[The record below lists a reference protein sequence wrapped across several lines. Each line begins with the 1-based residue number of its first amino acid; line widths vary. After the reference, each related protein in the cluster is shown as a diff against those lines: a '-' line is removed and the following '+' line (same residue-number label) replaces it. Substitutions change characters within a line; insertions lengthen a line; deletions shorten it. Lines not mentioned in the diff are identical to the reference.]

1 MKTITLSY
9 TLQTNGKKLAV
20 SLAALFR
27 AVGLDGEVTAA
38 EIPGEVLDT
47 LRVRLVSPGTSGAVE
62 LSQDANKP
70 CYYTLEGS
78 NLLLTL
84 SNLVG
89 GVHRLTVLVKY
100 GTNTRALLLVDLSV
114 PQNIQFLKSDG
125 AVLMP
130 LIRKPE
136 LDTTLEGV
144 NWYGY
149 EYPYGEKRAWLQTDK
164 PLHTRGTIPA
174 LYAESLETA
183 IADAT
188 AITASVVQNA
198 GATIFDETPAEPITF
213 GAVDTFGSVGG
224 GDFEEEKV
232 TVKLSLPEG
241 ADPVNWQDYHV
252 TVENVTAGTVRS
264 VDINENGEATFNV
277 PAGETFIVEL
287 PTLENYTVPMQR
299 TYVAISSEKTITY
312 EYTTTPHQERI
323 VVYAHSAVS
332 ALAGL
337 IGQEVVM
344 TTDSGEV
351 ERRAFGDDLRVEF
364 VANYGDIVTLEYPAV
379 EGLTPHVRTVT
390 FTANRVERDL
400 VAYYDNSRIG
410 VFGRD
415 IAGNWYKLND
425 QGNLVDESGIEI
437 LEPSVVEFVALNT
450 SALDMSLRDVTGTST
465 GNGFM
470 VRCDQGLIGGQAWA
484 AQNVEF
490 DTSKLP
496 FGTDYRGAKNT
507 EYIRQIG
514 DQMNVATPAADTA
527 YNRTVTFAGE
537 TRHGILLAILQLQ
550 AYNSNYAALNAVA
563 AAAGRTIPSISSTYV
578 WSSSQCNATHAY
590 FLYHGSVYNDRY
602 KNDGGY
608 TSVLVGYDL

>member
-27 AVGLDGEVTAA
+27 AVGLDGEVTSA

-62 LSQDANKP
+62 LSQNANNT
-70 CYYTLEGS
+70 CYYTLDGS

-89 GVHRLTVLVKY
+89 GLHRLTVLVKY

-114 PQNIQFLKSDG
+114 PQNIQFLKSEG

-136 LDTTLEGV
+136 LDANLEDV

-149 EYPYGEKRAWLQTDK
+149 AYSYGEKIAWLQTDK
-164 PLHTRGTIPA
+164 PLHLHGTIPA
-174 LYAESLETA
+174 LYAESLGTK
-183 IADAT
+183 IGDAT

-198 GATIFDETPAEPITF
+198 GATIFDKTPAEPITF

-232 TVKLSLPEG
+232 TVKLSIPEG
-241 ADPVNWQDYHV
+241 ADPVNWQDYRV
-252 TVENVTAGTVRS
+252 SVENVTAGTVRS
-264 VDINENGEATFNV
+264 VNVNENGEATFNI

-287 PTLENYTVPMQR
+287 PALANYTAPMPR
-299 TYVAISSEKTITY
+299 TYIAISSEKTITY
-312 EYTTTPHQERI
+312 EYTTTPYKERI
-323 VVYAHSAVS
+323 VVYAYSYES
-332 ALAGL
+332 ALARI
-337 IGQEVVM
+337 IGKEVVM
-344 TTDSGEV
+344 TTDSGVV
-351 ERRAFGDDLRVEF
+351 ERHAFGDDLRVEF
-364 VANYGDIVTLEYPAV
+364 VANYGDIITLEYPSV
-379 EGLTPHVRTVT
+379 EGLTPRVRTVT
-390 FTANRVERDL
+390 FTANRVERGL
-400 VAYYDNSRIG
+400 VVYYDDSRIG

-437 LEPSVVEFVALNT
+437 LDPSVVEFVALNT
-450 SALDMSLRDVTGTST
+450 SVLDMSLRDVTGTST

-470 VRCDQGLIGGQAWA
+470 VRCSQEVIEKIWA
-484 AQNVEF
+484 SQNVEF
-490 DTSKLP
+490 DTNKLP
-496 FGTDYRGAKNT
+496 FGNDYRGAKNT

-514 DQMNVATPAADTA
+514 DEMNVDTPAADYA

-537 TRHGILLAILQLQ
+537 TRHGFLPAILQLK
-550 AYNSNYAALNAVA
+550 AYLSNLSAMNAVA
-563 AAAGRTIPSISSTYV
+563 AAAGKTIPNIV
-578 WSSSQCNATHAY
+578 GGHIWSSSQASATGAY
-590 FLYHGSVYNDRY
+590 ELDY
-602 KNDGGY
+602 KDISNKNKNIN
-608 TSVLVGYDL
+608 TQTLVFYDL

>member
-1 MKTITLSY
+1 M
-9 TLQTNGKKLAV
+9 
-20 SLAALFR
+20 
-27 AVGLDGEVTAA
+27 
-38 EIPGEVLDT
+38 
-47 LRVRLVSPGTSGAVE
+47 
-62 LSQDANKP
+62 
-70 CYYTLEGS
+70 
-78 NLLLTL
+78 
-84 SNLVG
+84 
-89 GVHRLTVLVKY
+89 HRLTVLVKY

-149 EYPYGEKRAWLQTDK
+149 EYPYGEKRAGLQTAK
-164 PLHTRGTIPA
+164 PLHTRGPIPA
-174 LYAESLETA
+174 HYAESLETA

-198 GATIFDETPAEPITF
+198 GVTIFDETPAEPITF

-224 GDFEEEKV
+224 GDFDEEKV

-264 VDINENGEATFNV
+264 VDIDENGEATFNV

-323 VVYAHSAVS
+323 VVYAHSTVS

-437 LEPSVVEFVALNT
+437 LDPSVVEFVALNT

-470 VRCDQGLIGGQAWA
+470 VQCDQGLIGGQAWA

-490 DTSKLP
+490 DTS
-496 FGTDYRGAKNT
+496 
-507 EYIRQIG
+507 
-514 DQMNVATPAADTA
+514 
-527 YNRTVTFAGE
+527 
-537 TRHGILLAILQLQ
+537 
-550 AYNSNYAALNAVA
+550 
-563 AAAGRTIPSISSTYV
+563 
-578 WSSSQCNATHAY
+578 
-590 FLYHGSVYNDRY
+590 
-602 KNDGGY
+602 
-608 TSVLVGYDL
+608 

>member
-27 AVGLDGEVTAA
+27 AVGLDGEVTSA

-62 LSQDANKP
+62 LSQNANNP
-70 CYYTLEGS
+70 CHYTLDGS

-89 GVHRLTVLVKY
+89 GLHRLTVLVKY

-136 LDTTLEGV
+136 LDATLDGV

-149 EYPYGEKRAWLQTDK
+149 AYSYGEKIAWLQTNN
-164 PLHTRGTIPA
+164 PLHLRGTIPA
-174 LYAESLETA
+174 LYAESLETG
-183 IADAT
+183 IVDAT

-198 GATIFDETPAEPITF
+198 GATIFDKTPAEPITF

-232 TVKLSLPEG
+232 IVKLSIPEG
-241 ADPVNWQDYHV
+241 ADPVNWQDYRIS
-252 TVENVTAGTVRS
+252 VENVTAGTVRS
-264 VDINENGEATFNV
+264 VAIDGNGEATFNV

-287 PTLENYTVPMQR
+287 PALAYYTAPMQR

-323 VVYAHSAVS
+323 VVYAYSNES
-332 ALAGL
+332 ALVRL
-337 IGQEVVM
+337 IGKEVVM
-344 TTDSGEV
+344 ATDSGVV
-351 ERRAFGDDLRVEF
+351 ERHSFGDGLRVEF
-364 VANYGDIVTLEYPAV
+364 VANYGDIVTLEYPSA
-379 EGLTPHVRTVT
+379 EGLTPRIRTVT

-400 VAYYDNSRIG
+400 VVYYDDSRIG

-437 LEPSVVEFVALNT
+437 LDPSAVEFVALNT
-450 SALDMSLRDVTGTST
+450 SAMDMSLRDVTGTST

-470 VRCDQGLIGGQAWA
+470 VQCDQSISTEQLWA
-484 AQNVEF
+484 SQNVEF
-490 DTSKLP
+490 DTNKLP

-514 DQMNVATPAADTA
+514 DEKNIDTPAADYA
-527 YNRTVTFAGE
+527 YNRTVKFAGE
-537 TRHGILLAILQLQ
+537 MRHGFLPAVLQLQ
-550 AYNSNYAALNAVA
+550 AYNSNYSAMNAVA
-563 AAAGRTIPSISSTYV
+563 VAAGKKIPSISNLRV
-578 WSSSQCNATHAY
+578 WSSSQ
-590 FLYHGSVYNDRY
+590 NDASSSY
-602 KNDGGY
+602 LLNSGGIDKRDKTVTY
-608 TSVLVGYDL
+608 VQALAFYDL

>member
-27 AVGLDGEVTAA
+27 AVGLDGEVTSA

-62 LSQDANKP
+62 LSQNANNP
-70 CYYTLEGS
+70 CYYTLDGS

-89 GVHRLTVLVKY
+89 GLHRLTVLVKY

-114 PQNIQFLKSDG
+114 PQNIQFLKSEG

-136 LDTTLEGV
+136 LDATLEGV

-149 EYPYGEKRAWLQTDK
+149 AYSYGEKIAWLQTDK
-164 PLHTRGTIPA
+164 PLHLHGTIPA
-174 LYAESLETA
+174 LYAESLGTK
-183 IADAT
+183 IGDAT

-198 GATIFDETPAEPITF
+198 GATIFDKTSAEPITF

-232 TVKLSLPEG
+232 TVKLSIPEG
-241 ADPVNWQDYHV
+241 ADPVNWQSYNV
-252 TVENVTAGTVRS
+252 SVENVTAGTVRS
-264 VDINENGEATFNV
+264 VNINENGEATFNI

-287 PTLENYTVPMQR
+287 PALANYTEPMPR
-299 TYVAISSEKTITY
+299 TYIAISSEKTITY
-312 EYTTTPHQERI
+312 EYTTTPYKERI
-323 VVYAHSAVS
+323 VVYAYSYESSLVR
-332 ALAGL
+332 L
-337 IGQEVVM
+337 IGKEAVL
-344 TTDSGEV
+344 TTDRGVV
-351 ERRAFGDDLRVEF
+351 ERHAFGDDLRVEF
-364 VANYGDIVTLEYPAV
+364 VVNYGDIVTLEYPSA
-379 EGLTPHVRTVT
+379 EGLTPRVRTVT
-390 FTANRVERDL
+390 FTANRVERGL
-400 VAYYDNSRIG
+400 VVYYDDSRIG

-415 IAGNWYKLND
+415 IAGNWYKLNEH
-425 QGNLVDESGIEI
+425 GKLVDESGIEI
-437 LEPSVVEFVALNT
+437 LDPSVVEFVALNT
-450 SALDMSLRDVTGTST
+450 SVLDMSLRDVTGTST

-470 VRCDQGLIGGQAWA
+470 VRCGQGVVGEKNWA
-484 AQNVEF
+484 SQNVEF
-490 DTSKLP
+490 DTNKLP

-514 DQMNVATPAADTA
+514 DAMNVDTQAADYA
-527 YNRTVTFAGE
+527 YNQTVTFAGE
-537 TRHGILLAILQLQ
+537 MRHGFLPAILQLQ
-550 AYNSNYAALNAVA
+550 AYYSNYSALNAVA
-563 AAAGRTIPSISSTYV
+563 AAAGRTIPSLQNNAV
-578 WSSSQCNATHAY
+578 WSSSQDSSTEANFFKYGAVESRSKNALNIGMIV
-590 FLYHGSVYNDRY
+590 F
-602 KNDGGY
+602 
-608 TSVLVGYDL
+608 YDL

>member
-149 EYPYGEKRAWLQTDK
+149 AYLYGEKIAWLQTEK
-164 PLHTRGTIPA
+164 PLHVRGTIPA
-174 LYAESLETA
+174 LYAESLETE

-198 GATIFDETPAEPITF
+198 GVTTFDTVNDEPVEL

-264 VDINENGEATFNV
+264 VDIDENGEATFNV

-323 VVYAHSAVS
+323 VVYAHSTVS

-437 LEPSVVEFVALNT
+437 LDPSVVEFVALNT
-450 SALDMSLRDVTGTST
+450 SAMDMSLRDVTGTST

-563 AAAGRTIPSISSTYV
+563 TAAGRTIPSISRADV
-578 WSSSQCNATHAY
+578 WSSSQYNATNAY
-590 FLYHGSVYNDRY
+590 CLNNGNVNNYGKGLNF
-602 KNDGGY
+602 
-608 TSVLVGYDL
+608 SVLVGYDL

>member
-70 CYYTLEGS
+70 CYFTLEGS

-149 EYPYGEKRAWLQTDK
+149 AYLYGEKIAWLQTDK
-164 PLHTRGTIPA
+164 PLHVRGTIPA
-174 LYAESLETA
+174 LYAESLETE
-183 IADAT
+183 IGDAT

-198 GATIFDETPAEPITF
+198 GVTIFDETPAEPITF

-323 VVYAHSAVS
+323 VVYAHSTVS

-364 VANYGDIVTLEYPAV
+364 VANYGDIVTIEYPAV

-437 LEPSVVEFVALNT
+437 LDPSVVEFVALNT

-514 DQMNVATPAADTA
+514 DQMNVSTPAADTA

-550 AYNSNYAALNAVA
+550 AYNSNYAALSAVA
-563 AAAGRTIPSISSTYV
+563 VAAGRTIPSISGTRV
-578 WSSSQCNATHAY
+578 WSSSQYNATNAY
-590 FLYHGSVYNDRY
+590 CLSNGSVNDSG
-602 KNDGGY
+602 KGISN
-608 TSVLVGYDL
+608 SVLVGYDL

>member
-70 CYYTLEGS
+70 CYFTLEGS

-149 EYPYGEKRAWLQTDK
+149 AYLYGEKIAWLQTDK
-164 PLHTRGTIPA
+164 PLHVRGTIPA
-174 LYAESLETA
+174 LYAESLETE
-183 IADAT
+183 IGDAT

-198 GATIFDETPAEPITF
+198 GVTIFDETPAAPITF

-323 VVYAHSAVS
+323 VVYAHSTVS

-364 VANYGDIVTLEYPAV
+364 VANYGDIVTIEYPAV

-437 LEPSVVEFVALNT
+437 LDPSVVEFVALNT

-514 DQMNVATPAADTA
+514 DQMNVSTPAADTA

-550 AYNSNYAALNAVA
+550 AYNSNYAALSAVA
-563 AAAGRTIPSISSTYV
+563 VAAGRTIPSISGTRV
-578 WSSSQCNATHAY
+578 WSSSQYNATNAY
-590 FLYHGSVYNDRY
+590 CLSNGSVNDSG
-602 KNDGGY
+602 KGISN
-608 TSVLVGYDL
+608 SVLVGYDL

>member
-100 GTNTRALLLVDLSV
+100 GTNTSALLLVDLSV

-149 EYPYGEKRAWLQTDK
+149 AYLYGEKIAWLQTEK
-164 PLHTRGTIPA
+164 PLHVRGTIPA
-174 LYAESLETA
+174 LYAESLETE
-183 IADAT
+183 IGDAT

-198 GATIFDETPAEPITF
+198 GVTIFDETPAEPITF

-224 GDFEEEKV
+224 GGDFDEEKV

-241 ADPVNWQDYHV
+241 EDQVNWQDYHV

-287 PTLENYTVPMQR
+287 PTLADYTVPMQR
-299 TYVAISSEKTITY
+299 TYVAILLEKTITY

-323 VVYAHSAVS
+323 VVYAHSTVS

-364 VANYGDIVTLEYPAV
+364 VANYGEIVTLEYPAV

-437 LEPSVVEFVALNT
+437 LDPSVVEFVALNT

-484 AQNVEF
+484 SQNVEF

-514 DQMNVATPAADTA
+514 DEMNVATPAADTA

-550 AYNSNYAALNAVA
+550 AYNSNYAALNAIAV
-563 AAAGRTIPSISSTYV
+563 AAGRTIPSISSTGV
-578 WSSSQCNATHAY
+578 WSSSQYSATTAY
-590 FLYHGSVYNDRY
+590 YLSSGGVITNTKNGSY
-602 KNDGGY
+602 
-608 TSVLVGYDL
+608 SVLVGYDL

>member
-27 AVGLDGEVTAA
+27 AVGLDGEVTSA

-62 LSQDANKP
+62 LSQNANNP
-70 CYYTLEGS
+70 CYYTLDGS

-89 GVHRLTVLVKY
+89 GLHRLTVLVKY

-114 PQNIQFLKSDG
+114 PQNIQFLKSEG

-136 LDTTLEGV
+136 LDATLDGV

-149 EYPYGEKRAWLQTDK
+149 AYSYGEKIAWLQTDK
-164 PLHTRGTIPA
+164 PLHLHGTIPA
-174 LYAESLETA
+174 LYAESLGTK
-183 IADAT
+183 IGDAT

-198 GATIFDETPAEPITF
+198 GVTIFDKTPDEPITF
-213 GAVDTFGSVGG
+213 GALDTFGSVGG

-232 TVKLSLPEG
+232 IVKLSIPYG
-241 ADPVNWQDYHV
+241 ADPVNWQYYHV

-264 VDINENGEATFNV
+264 VDIDEKGEATFNV

-287 PTLENYTVPMQR
+287 PTLADYTVPMQR

-312 EYTTTPHQERI
+312 EYTTKPHQERI
-323 VVYAHSAVS
+323 VVYAHSTESSLVR
-332 ALAGL
+332 L

-344 TTDSGEV
+344 TTDSGV
-351 ERRAFGDDLRVEF
+351 AERRAFGDDLRVEF
-364 VANYGDIVTLEYPAV
+364 VANYGDIVTIEYPAA
-379 EGLTPHVRTVT
+379 EELTPRVRTVT

-400 VAYYDNSRIG
+400 VAYYDDSRIG

-450 SALDMSLRDVTGTST
+450 SVLDMSLRDVTGTST

-470 VRCDQGLIGGQAWA
+470 VRCGQEISGGKTWA
-484 AQNVEF
+484 SQNVEF
-490 DTSKLP
+490 DTNKLP

-514 DQMNVATPAADTA
+514 DAMNVDTQAADYA
-527 YNRTVTFAGE
+527 YNQTVTFAGE
-537 TRHGILLAILQLQ
+537 MRHGFLPAILQLQ
-550 AYNSNYAALNAVA
+550 AYSSNYSVLNAVA
-563 AAAGRTIPSISSTYV
+563 VAAGRTIPSTTDNAV
-578 WSSSQCNATHAY
+578 WSSSQYSSTEANFWAYSEVNRRIKNALNLDVIV
-590 FLYHGSVYNDRY
+590 F
-602 KNDGGY
+602 
-608 TSVLVGYDL
+608 YDL

>member
-70 CYYTLEGS
+70 CYYTMEGS

-114 PQNIQFLKSDG
+114 PQNIQFLKANG

-149 EYPYGEKRAWLQTDK
+149 AYLYGEKIAWLQTDK
-164 PLHTRGTIPA
+164 PLHVRGTIPA
-174 LYAESLETA
+174 LYAESLETE
-183 IADAT
+183 IGDAT

-198 GATIFDETPAEPITF
+198 GVTTFDETPAEPITF

-224 GDFEEEKV
+224 GGDFDEEKV

-287 PTLENYTVPMQR
+287 PTLADYTVPMQR
-299 TYVAISSEKTITY
+299 TYVAILPEKTITY

-323 VVYAHSAVS
+323 VVYAHSTVS

-364 VANYGDIVTLEYPAV
+364 VANYGEIVTLEYPAV

-437 LEPSVVEFVALNT
+437 LDPSVVEFVALNT

-470 VRCDQGLIGGQAWA
+470 VRCDQGLISGQTWA
-484 AQNVEF
+484 SQNVEF
-490 DTSKLP
+490 DTRKLP

-514 DQMNVATPAADTA
+514 DEMNVATQAADTA
-527 YNRTVTFAGE
+527 YNRTVTFMGE

-550 AYNSNYAALNAVA
+550 AYNANYAALNAVA
-563 AAAGRTIPSISSTYV
+563 VAAGRTIPSISSTSV
-578 WSSSQCNATHAY
+578 WSSSQYSATYAY
-590 FLYHGSVYNDRY
+590 YLSTGNVTNYGKSNSL
-602 KNDGGY
+602 
-608 TSVLVGYDL
+608 SVLVGYDL

>member
-27 AVGLDGEVTAA
+27 AVGLDGEVTSA

-62 LSQDANKP
+62 LSQNANNP
-70 CYYTLEGS
+70 CYYTLDGS

-89 GVHRLTVLVKY
+89 GLHRLTVLVKY

-114 PQNIQFLKSDG
+114 PQNIQFLKSEG

-136 LDTTLEGV
+136 LDATLDGV

-149 EYPYGEKRAWLQTDK
+149 AYSYGEKIAWLQTDK
-164 PLHTRGTIPA
+164 PLHLHETIPA
-174 LYAESLETA
+174 LYAESLGTK
-183 IADAT
+183 IGDAT
-188 AITASVVQNA
+188 AITAIVVQNA
-198 GATIFDETPAEPITF
+198 GATIFDKTPAEPITF

-232 TVKLSLPEG
+232 TVKLSIPEG
-241 ADPVNWQDYHV
+241 ADPVNWQDYSV
-252 TVENVTAGTVRS
+252 SVENVTAGTVRS
-264 VDINENGEATFNV
+264 VDIDENGEATFNI

-287 PTLENYTVPMQR
+287 PALAYYTAPMKR

-323 VVYAHSAVS
+323 VVYAYSYES
-332 ALAGL
+332 ALVRL
-337 IGQEVVM
+337 IGKEVVM
-344 TTDSGEV
+344 TTDSGVV
-351 ERRAFGDDLRVEF
+351 ERHAFGDGLRVEF
-364 VANYGDIVTLEYPAV
+364 VANYGDIITLEYPSV
-379 EGLTPHVRTVT
+379 EGLTPRVRTVT
-390 FTANRVERDL
+390 FTANRVERGL
-400 VAYYDNSRIG
+400 VVYYDDSRIG

-415 IAGNWYKLND
+415 IAGNWYNLND

-437 LEPSVVEFVALNT
+437 PEPSVVEFVALNT
-450 SALDMSLRDVTGTST
+450 SALDMSLRDVKGTST

-470 VRCDQGLIGGQAWA
+470 VRCNQGMVGGKTWA
-484 AQNVEF
+484 SQNVEF
-490 DTSKLP
+490 DTNKLP

-514 DQMNVATPAADTA
+514 DEMNVDTPAADYA

-537 TRHGILLAILQLQ
+537 TRHGFLPSILQLQ
-550 AYNSNYAALNAVA
+550 AYNSNYSAMNAVA
-563 AAAGRTIPSISSTYV
+563 TAAGKTIPNISKSHV
-578 WSSSQCNATHAY
+578 LSSSQASATGAY
-590 FLYHGSVYNDRY
+590 ELDFSDFSNKN
-602 KNDGGY
+602 KND
-608 TSVLVGYDL
+608 TNIQTLVVYDL

>member
-114 PQNIQFLKSDG
+114 PQNIQFLKSNG

-149 EYPYGEKRAWLQTDK
+149 AYLYGEKIAWLQTEK
-164 PLHTRGTIPA
+164 PLHVRGTIPA
-174 LYAESLETA
+174 LYAESLETE
-183 IADAT
+183 IGDAT
-188 AITASVVQNA
+188 AITASVIQNA
-198 GATIFDETPAEPITF
+198 GVTIFDETPAEPITF

-287 PTLENYTVPMQR
+287 PTLVDYTAPMQR
-299 TYVAISSEKTITY
+299 TYVAISAEKTITY

-323 VVYAHSAVS
+323 VVYAHSTVS
-332 ALAGL
+332 TLAAL
-337 IGQEVVM
+337 IGQEVIM

-351 ERRAFGDDLRVEF
+351 ERRAFGEDLRVEF

-437 LEPSVVEFVALNT
+437 LDPSVVEFVALNT

-550 AYNSNYAALNAVA
+550 AYNSNYAALSAIAV
-563 AAAGRTIPSISSTYV
+563 AAGRTIPSISSTYV
-578 WSSSQCNATHAY
+578 WSSSQYSATSACY
-590 FLYHGSVYNDRY
+590 LSNGNVSGTN
-602 KNDGGY
+602 KSSGN
-608 TSVLVGYDL
+608 SVLVGYDL

>member
-1 MKTITLSY
+1 MKTITLNY

-27 AVGLDGEVTAA
+27 AVGLDGEVTSA

-62 LSQDANKP
+62 LSQNENNP
-70 CYYTLEGS
+70 CHYTLEGS

-89 GVHRLTVLVKY
+89 GLHRLTVLVKY

-114 PQNIQFLKSDG
+114 PQNIQFLKSEG

-136 LDTTLEGV
+136 LDATLDGV

-149 EYPYGEKRAWLQTDK
+149 AYSYGEKIAWLQTDK
-164 PLHTRGTIPA
+164 PLHLHGTIPA
-174 LYAESLETA
+174 LYAEILETK
-183 IADAT
+183 IGDAT

-198 GATIFDETPAEPITF
+198 GATIFDKTPAEPITF

-232 TVKLSLPEG
+232 IIKLSIPEG
-241 ADPVNWQDYHV
+241 ADPVNWQSYSV
-252 TVENVTAGTVRS
+252 SVENVTAGTVRS
-264 VDINENGEATFNV
+264 VNIDENGEATFNV

-287 PTLENYTVPMQR
+287 PALAYYTAPMQR
-299 TYVAISSEKTITY
+299 TYVAVSSEKTITY

-323 VVYAHSAVS
+323 VVYAYSYES
-332 ALAGL
+332 ALVRL
-337 IGQEVVM
+337 IGKDVVM
-344 TTDSGEV
+344 TTDSGVV
-351 ERRAFGDDLRVEF
+351 ERHAFGDGLRVEF
-364 VANYGDIVTLEYPAV
+364 IANYGDIVTLEYPSA
-379 EGLTPHVRTVT
+379 EGLTPRVRTVT

-400 VAYYDNSRIG
+400 VVYYDDSRIG

-425 QGNLVDESGIEI
+425 HGNLVDESGIEI
-437 LEPSVVEFVALNT
+437 PEPSVVEFVALNT
-450 SALDMSLRDVTGTST
+450 SAMDMSLRDVTGTST

-470 VRCDQGLIGGQAWA
+470 VQCDQRFIEGQPWA
-484 AQNVEF
+484 SQSVEF
-490 DTSKLP
+490 DDSKLP
-496 FGTDYRGAKNT
+496 FGKDYRGAKNT

-514 DQMNVATPAADTA
+514 DEMNVDTPAADYA
-527 YNRTVTFAGE
+527 YNQTVMFAGE
-537 TRHGILLAILQLQ
+537 MRHGFLPAILQLQ
-550 AYNSNYAALNAVA
+550 AYNSNYSAMNAVA
-563 AAAGRTIPSISSTYV
+563 VAAGRTIPSLSGSRA
-578 WSSSQCNATHAY
+578 WSSSQNDTKTAY
-590 FLYHGSVYNDRY
+590 ILESGKIANREKTVTYVPM
-602 KNDGGY
+602 
-608 TSVLVGYDL
+608 LVCYDI

>member
-149 EYPYGEKRAWLQTDK
+149 EYQYGEKRAWLQTAK
-164 PLHTRGTIPA
+164 PLHVRGTIPA
-174 LYAESLETA
+174 LYAESLETE
-183 IADAT
+183 IGDAT

-198 GATIFDETPAEPITF
+198 GVTIFDETPAEPITF

-323 VVYAHSAVS
+323 VVYAHSTVS
-332 ALAGL
+332 ALAAL
-337 IGQEVVM
+337 IGQEVIM

-351 ERRAFGDDLRVEF
+351 ERRAFGEDLRVEF
-364 VANYGDIVTLEYPAV
+364 VANYGDIVTLEYPAA

-390 FTANRVERDL
+390 FTADRVERDL

-437 LEPSVVEFVALNT
+437 LDPSVVEFVALNT

-563 AAAGRTIPSISSTYV
+563 AAAGRTIPSISSAGV
-578 WSSSQCNATHAY
+578 WSSSQYNATYAY
-590 FLYHGSVYNDRY
+590 DLNYGLVSNGTKYSS
-602 KNDGGY
+602 G
-608 TSVLVGYDL
+608 SVLVGYDL

>member
-27 AVGLDGEVTAA
+27 AVGLDGEVTSA

-62 LSQDANKP
+62 LSKNANNP
-70 CYYTLEGS
+70 CYYTLDGS

-89 GVHRLTVLVKY
+89 GLHRLTVLVKY

-114 PQNIQFLKSDG
+114 PQNIQFLKSEG
-125 AVLMP
+125 AILMP

-136 LDTTLEGV
+136 LDATLEGV

-149 EYPYGEKRAWLQTDK
+149 AYSYGEKIAWLQTDK
-164 PLHTRGTIPA
+164 PLHLHGTIPA
-174 LYAESLETA
+174 LYAESLGTK
-183 IADAT
+183 IGDAT

-198 GATIFDETPAEPITF
+198 GATIFDKTPAEPITF

-232 TVKLSLPEG
+232 TVKLSIPDG
-241 ADPVNWQDYHV
+241 ADPVNWQDYRV
-252 TVENVTAGTVRS
+252 SVENVTAGTVRS
-264 VDINENGEATFNV
+264 VDIDENGEATFNI

-287 PTLENYTVPMQR
+287 PALSYYTAPMKR

-312 EYTTTPHQERI
+312 EYTTTPNQERI
-323 VVYAHSAVS
+323 VVYAYSYES
-332 ALAGL
+332 ALARL
-337 IGQEVVM
+337 IGKEVVM
-344 TTDSGEV
+344 TTDSGVV
-351 ERRAFGDDLRVEF
+351 ERHAFGDDLRVEF
-364 VANYGDIVTLEYPAV
+364 VANYGDIITLEYPSA
-379 EGLTPHVRTVT
+379 EGLTPRVRTVT
-390 FTANRVERDL
+390 FTANRVERGL
-400 VAYYDNSRIG
+400 VVYYDDSRIG

-415 IAGNWYKLND
+415 IAGNWYKLNE
-425 QGNLVDESGIEI
+425 QGNLVDESGIEV
-437 LEPSVVEFVALNT
+437 LDPSVVDFVALNT

-470 VRCDQGLIGGQAWA
+470 VRCGQGVVDGIAWA
-484 AQNVEF
+484 SQNVEF
-490 DTSKLP
+490 DTNKLP

-514 DQMNVATPAADTA
+514 DEMNVDTPAADYA

-537 TRHGILLAILQLQ
+537 TRQGFLPSILQLQ
-550 AYNSNYAALNAVA
+550 AYNSNYSAMNAVA
-563 AAAGRTIPSISSTYV
+563 AAAGKTIQRPSGQL
-578 WSSSQCNATHAY
+578 WSSSQASATGAY
-590 FLYHGSVYNDRY
+590 ILDYADISN
-602 KNDGGY
+602 KNKNE
-608 TSVLVGYDL
+608 SNKKVLVVYDL

>member
-27 AVGLDGEVTAA
+27 AVGLDGEVTSA

-62 LSQDANKP
+62 LSQNANNP
-70 CYYTLEGS
+70 CHYTLDGS

-89 GVHRLTVLVKY
+89 GLHRLTVLVKY

-136 LDTTLEGV
+136 LDATLEGV

-149 EYPYGEKRAWLQTDK
+149 AYSYGEKIAWLQTDK
-164 PLHTRGTIPA
+164 PLHLRGTIPA
-174 LYAESLETA
+174 LYAESLETG
-183 IADAT
+183 IVDAT

-198 GATIFDETPAEPITF
+198 GATIFDKTPAEPITF

-232 TVKLSLPEG
+232 IVKLSIPDG
-241 ADPVNWQDYHV
+241 AYPVNWQDYRIL
-252 TVENVTAGTVRS
+252 VENVTAGTVRS
-264 VDINENGEATFNV
+264 VDIDGNGVATFNV

-287 PTLENYTVPMQR
+287 PALANYTAPMQR

-312 EYTTTPHQERI
+312 EYTTTPHKERI
-323 VVYAHSAVS
+323 VVYAYSNES
-332 ALAGL
+332 ALVRL
-337 IGQEVVM
+337 IGKEVVM
-344 TTDSGEV
+344 TTDSGVV
-351 ERRAFGDDLRVEF
+351 ERRTFGDGLRVEF
-364 VANYGDIVTLEYPAV
+364 VANYGDIVTLEYPSA
-379 EGLTPHVRTVT
+379 EGLTPRVRTVA

-400 VAYYDNSRIG
+400 VVYYEDSRIG

-450 SALDMSLRDVTGTST
+450 SAMDKSLRDVTGTST

-470 VRCDQGLIGGQAWA
+470 VQCDQRLSEEQPWA
-484 AQNVEF
+484 SQNVEF
-490 DTSKLP
+490 DASKLP

-514 DQMNVATPAADTA
+514 DEMKVNTPAADYA
-527 YNRTVTFAGE
+527 YNRTVTFASEMRNGF
-537 TRHGILLAILQLQ
+537 LPAILQLQ
-550 AYNSNYAALNAVA
+550 AYNSNYSAMNAVA
-563 AAAGRTIPSISSTYV
+563 VAAGRKLPSISDLRV
-578 WSSSQCNATHAY
+578 WSSSQNDASSSYLLNA
-590 FLYHGSVYNDRY
+590 
-602 KNDGGY
+602 GGIDKRNKDVTY
-608 TSVLVGYDL
+608 VQALAFYDL

>member
-27 AVGLDGEVTAA
+27 AVGLDGEVTSA

-62 LSQDANKP
+62 LSQNANNSCHYK
-70 CYYTLEGS
+70 LDGS

-89 GVHRLTVLVKY
+89 GLHRLTVLVKY

-114 PQNIQFLKSDG
+114 PQNIQFLKSEG

-136 LDTTLEGV
+136 LDATLEGV

-149 EYPYGEKRAWLQTDK
+149 AYSYGEKIAWLQTDK
-164 PLHTRGTIPA
+164 PLHLHGTIPA
-174 LYAESLETA
+174 LYAESLETK
-183 IADAT
+183 IGDAT

-198 GATIFDETPAEPITF
+198 GATIFDKTPAEPITF

-232 TVKLSLPEG
+232 TVKLSLPDG
-241 ADPVNWQDYHV
+241 ADPVNWKDYRIS
-252 TVENVTAGTVRS
+252 VENVTAGTVRS
-264 VDINENGEATFNV
+264 VDIDENGEATFNV

-287 PTLENYTVPMQR
+287 PALAYYTAPMQR

-323 VVYAHSAVS
+323 VVFAYSYES
-332 ALAGL
+332 ALVRL
-337 IGQEVVM
+337 IGKEVVM
-344 TTDSGEV
+344 TTDSGVV
-351 ERRAFGDDLRVEF
+351 ERHTFGDGLRVEF
-364 VANYGDIVTLEYPAV
+364 FANYGDIVTLEYPSA
-379 EGLTPHVRTVT
+379 EGLTPSVRTVT

-400 VAYYDNSRIG
+400 VVYYNDSRIG

-437 LEPSVVEFVALNT
+437 LDPSVLEFVALNT
-450 SALDMSLRDVTGTST
+450 SVLDMSLRDVTGTST

-470 VRCDQGLIGGQAWA
+470 VRCGQGFIEEIWA
-484 AQNVEF
+484 SQNVEF

-496 FGTDYRGAKNT
+496 FGNDYRGAKNT

-514 DQMNVATPAADTA
+514 DEMNVETPAADYA

-537 TRHGILLAILQLQ
+537 MRHGFLPSILQLQ
-550 AYNSNYAALNAVA
+550 AYKSNQSAMNAVA
-563 AAAGRTIPSISSTYV
+563 AAAGRTIPNIGRGHI
-578 WSSSQCNATHAY
+578 WSSSQASATEAY
-590 FLYHGSVYNDRY
+590 ELDYADNSG
-602 KNDGGY
+602 KNKNTKSG
-608 TSVLVGYDL
+608 TLVFYDL